1 MWVISQVWVFGRA
14 TGWKATLLEILL
26 KALLHNIRNF
36 RLLLKCIK
44 MGLGNGK
51 KISFELPRQ
60 VVDRI
65 QALHIQAFGE
75 KDDSLMWKLSHDGEF
90 SMALAYFL
98 AIAELPKP
106 PPFMDCWIWRVDT
119 LPKIKHFFWLC
130 NHGSVPVRQVIKA
143 RGINCNGICPLCSV
157 QEETI
162 LHFLRD
168 CPIAR
173 NF

>member
-1 MWVISQVWVFGRA
+1 MWVISQVRVFGRA
-14 TGWKATLLEILL
+14 TGWKETLLEILL
-26 KALLHNIRNF
+26 KALLHSIRNF

-51 KISFELPRQ
+51 KISFKLPRQ

-75 KDDSLMWKLSHDGEF
+75 KDDSLMWKLSPDGEF
-90 SMALAYFL
+90 SMASASYLL

-106 PPFMDCWIWRVDT
+106 PSFMDYWIWRVDT

-130 NHGSVPVRQVIKA
+130 NHGTVPMRHVIKA
-143 RGINCNGICPLCSV
+143 RGINCNGICPLY
-157 QEETI
+157 
-162 LHFLRD
+162 LLGYF
-168 CPIAR
+168 
-173 NF
+173 